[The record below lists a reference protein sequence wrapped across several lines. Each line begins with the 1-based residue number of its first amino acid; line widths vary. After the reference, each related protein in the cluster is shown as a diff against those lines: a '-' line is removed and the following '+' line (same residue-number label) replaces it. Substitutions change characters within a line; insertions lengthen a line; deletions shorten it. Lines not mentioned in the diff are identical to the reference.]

1 MRSKS
6 TAIILSL
13 ILVFITAP
21 DSRADWVEDWINQ
34 SVVTGPDNFQT
45 QKRNYATFGSMSA
58 RWPTQA
64 DPLVTISQPRFKA
77 GCGGI
82 DAYLGG
88 FSFMEYDYLVQ
99 KLQRI
104 MGPAAAAFAFDIAL
118 NTLCEPCA
126 NAIKA
131 FEAIVDRLN
140 QLQIDDCKAAKVVA
154 ASIVDGVTD
163 NEKVS
168 SERTQAWTDFAQ
180 STGAV
185 ELWQAMKE
193 SAGDRTPEDA
203 KDAAG
208 AAITSDNL
216 IAQCPALMK
225 QAFFTDGSL
234 LKNLSD
240 LRGYPGAYVDLMR
253 GLVGDVAITN
263 RVNHKYIPPCV
274 NNNTIADVASKIYT
288 GEIESMDAAGACAP
302 LSNTGITVDL
312 QHYHNYREWVVT
324 MLTNITN
331 KMMTGAAFTPAEL
344 SMLQNTPEN
353 AYTALKGYLLNMGQD
368 ADPGQAALQF
378 ERLVGKHYIYSMFC
392 DYHKYLNDIFNYARY
407 ISSQQMGSSTGDDQ
421 KSCQL
426 TFIGSTMESLKD
438 MKDKTAEMMQMAY
451 LSYSGEVKIMRA
463 EQGLNAAFIE
473 AQKRGAARI
482 QSTISRANN

>member
-1 MRSKS
+1 MKLKKRS
-6 TAIILSL
+6 IILSL
-13 ILVFITAP
+13 VLVFIAA
-21 DSRADWVEDWINQ
+21 SNSWGDWVDDWINQ
-34 SVVTGPDNFQT
+34 SVVTGPDNFET
-45 QKRNYATFGSMSA
+45 QKRNYATFGNMSA
-58 RWPTQA
+58 RWSTQA
-64 DPLVTISQPRFKA
+64 DPLVTISKPRFKA

-154 ASIVDGVTD
+154 TTILDGVTD
-163 NEKVS
+163 NERIS

-193 SAGDRTPEDA
+193 SASDKTPEDA

-208 AAITSDNL
+208 GGITSDNL

-240 LRGYPGAYVDLMR
+240 LRGYPNAYVDLMR
-253 GLVGDVAITN
+253 GLIGDVAITN
-263 RVNHKYIPPCV
+263 KINHKYVPPCV
-274 NNNTIADVASKIYT
+274 NNNTIADVASKVYT
-288 GEIESMDAAGACAP
+288 GEIESMDTAGTCAP
-302 LSNTGITVDL
+302 LSNTGITVNL
-312 QHYHNYREWVVT
+312 QHYDNYQYWVIST
-324 MLTNITN
+324 LTSITN
-331 KMMTGAAFTPAEL
+331 KMMSGAPFTPEEL

-378 ERLVGKHYIYSMFC
+378 ERLVGKHYIYSMFS
-392 DYHKYLNDIFNYARY
+392 DYHKYLNDILNYARY

-426 TFIGSTMESLKD
+426 RFISSTMESLKD
-438 MKDKTAEMMQMAY
+438 MKNKTGEMMRMAY
-451 LSYSGEVKIMRA
+451 LSYSGAVKMMRA
-463 EQGLNAAFIE
+463 EQGLNTAFID

-482 QSTISRANN
+482 QSTISRATR

>member
-1 MRSKS
+1 MRLKQTS
-6 TAIILSL
+6 IILSL
-13 ILVFITAP
+13 VFVFIAA
-21 DSRADWVEDWINQ
+21 SNSSADWVDDWINQ
-34 SVVTGPDNFQT
+34 SVVTGPDNFET
-45 QKRNYATFGSMSA
+45 QKRNYATFGNMSA
-58 RWPTQA
+58 RWSTHA
-64 DPLVTISQPRFKA
+64 DPLVSISKPRFTA

-88 FSFMEYDYLVQ
+88 FSFMQFDYLVQ

-126 NAIKA
+126 NSIKA

-140 QLQIDDCKAAKVVA
+140 QLQLDDCKAGKVVA
-154 ASIVDGVTD
+154 TTILDGATD
-163 NEKVS
+163 SQQIS

-193 SAGDRTPEDA
+193 SAGDKTPENA

-208 AAITSDNL
+208 GGITSDNL

-240 LRGYPGAYVDLMR
+240 LRGYPGAYVNLMR
-253 GLVGDVAITN
+253 GLIGDVTITN
-263 RVNHKYIPPCV
+263 SVNHKYIPPCV
-274 NNNTIADVASKIYT
+274 NNNTIADVSPKIYT
-288 GEIESMDAAGACAP
+288 GEIEAMNATGTCAP
-302 LSNTGITVDL
+302 LSSTGITVNS
-312 QHYHNYREWVVT
+312 QHYNSYRDWVIST
-324 MLTNITN
+324 LTNITN
-331 KMMTGAAFTPAEL
+331 KMMTGAAFIPEEL

-378 ERLVGKHYIYSMFC
+378 ERLVGKHYIYSMFS
-392 DYHKYLNDIFNYARY
+392 DYHKYLDDILSYAQY
-407 ISSQQMGSSTGDDQ
+407 ISGQQMGSSTGDDQ

-426 TFIGSTMESLKD
+426 TFIASTLESLKD
-438 MKDKTAEMMQMAY
+438 MKNKTGEMMRMAY
-451 LSYSGEVKIMRA
+451 LSYSGVVKMMRA
-463 EQGLNAAFIE
+463 EQGLNRAFID

-482 QSTISRANN
+482 QSTISRATH

>member
-1 MRSKS
+1 MRLNKRS
-6 TAIILSL
+6 IILSL
-13 ILVFITAP
+13 VLVFIAA
-21 DSRADWVEDWINQ
+21 SNSSADWVDDWINQ
-34 SVVTGPDNFQT
+34 SVVTGPDNFET
-45 QKRNYATFGSMSA
+45 QKRNYATFGNMSA
-58 RWPTQA
+58 RWSTQA
-64 DPLVTISQPRFKA
+64 DPLVTISKPRFKA

-154 ASIVDGVTD
+154 ATILDGVTN
-163 NEKVS
+163 NEKIS

-180 STGAV
+180 SSGA
-185 ELWQAMKE
+185 EDLWQSMKDY
-193 SAGDRTPEDA
+193 AGDKTPEDA
-203 KDAAG
+203 KDAG
-208 AAITSDNL
+208 GGGITSDNL

-240 LRGYPGAYVDLMR
+240 LRGYPNAYVDLMR
-253 GLVGDVAITN
+253 GLIGDVAITN
-263 RVNHKYIPPCV
+263 KVNHKYVPPCV
-274 NNNTIADVASKIYT
+274 NNNTIADVASKVYT
-288 GEIESMDAAGACAP
+288 GEIESMDAAGTCAP
-302 LSNTGITVDL
+302 LSSMGITVDL
-312 QHYHNYREWVVT
+312 QHYDNYQDWVIST
-324 MLTNITN
+324 LTSITT
-331 KMMTGAAFTPAEL
+331 KMMTGAAFTPEEL

-378 ERLVGKHYIYSMFC
+378 ERLVGKHYIYSMFS
-392 DYHKYLNDIFNYARY
+392 DYHKYLNDILNYARY
-407 ISSQQMGSSTGDDQ
+407 ISSQQMGSSTGSDQ

-426 TFIGSTMESLKD
+426 TFISSTMESLKD
-438 MKDKTAEMMQMAY
+438 MKNKTGEMMRMAY
-451 LSYSGEVKIMRA
+451 LSYSGAVKMMRA
-463 EQGLNAAFIE
+463 EQGLNTAFID

-482 QSTISRANN
+482 QSTISRATR